1 MGYIYGSVKD
11 GKLYSLEERE
21 EKTYTQGHT
30 LTHGKMIPMFWGGS
44 NRQVGPTNSSNH
56 DNLKQNSG
64 RLIKFLTIDPD
75 QHSVSAEGDVLTS
88 NTDIEVTAPSGTGTL
103 YNSKYYYYKLQC
115 SSLNFSSLGVI
126 ENDLIDFVVPED
138 NIEESRYWAINSVVD
153 EHTIELKR
161 PWYVKSDNTGATKTL
176 KFLTIVRPALY
187 FDINRILGQTELPDP
202 VLFLNARVNKFYV
215 GYCANKDGYLT
226 KLYSID
232 WPNDYNPTPEA
243 TLIKEWASPKKGWY
257 TPLAVYDPYRDVIWM
272 HYIKPGTDYYHKARG
287 FDLSSSIGA
296 SSDFSDLSN
305 PVPSPTYEI
314 DYASAFSE
322 VFPNPPDISVAAKV
336 VMHPVPD
343 GIWFIYPRIV
353 SSGTLQN
360 VTYCWA
366 AVKYSFKT
374 QSFISKHR
382 FIVQDFYYPFFS
394 FIIKKGK
401 IYALYSRN
409 EWLNSQLKYLI
420 YPISEEGTSGQVT
433 EPELIEDSYLYWKGT
448 NHKLSG
454 MAFNAIPE
462 ITLGSSDAQSSGAG
476 SEFGRSTTYQKMS
489 GGDYYPEECY
499 IKSIRCGLS
508 RYGSPTGE
516 VKIRICPP
524 TTLDQKPD
532 DANGIQSLNSVD
544 SSQLGTGCDHNSH
557 WLFRFPVSKISG
569 LQHSVLEGTG
579 GDDSNYYRC
588 GCYDYYL
595 QYHHAF
601 TKSNAAWSRGSNI
614 YYPRLE
620 TNIIFEGS
628 VPFRLDWPELGS
640 GIRPLGNTSTIQKY
654 ASAFIVTKRGYL
666 KGIVVFLT
674 TPIGSPGPLKV
685 ELYSVDDNKK
695 PKDLLYCPTTEQFNK
710 ISKDSIGVQSAH
722 FIGFG
727 VWLDP
732 GVYQLV
738 FSIDGTYNSSNYH
751 NLVTSGKVFW
761 PFVWNGTT
769 WDSGSYYSAF
779 VRLYWEFEDTY
790 KTLASDFPIGN
801 QWDYITSSQSK
812 LAQGFKL
819 TEKHWFHGVRF
830 SISHR
835 YNSSTD
841 IRLCSKLY
849 NADQDGKPQGD
860 AIATSTNVIF
870 PSDFQYD
877 GNAAYMD
884 VVFNYK
890 NILLNP
896 GNYAISIE
904 LEYGYSGGWNI
915 DKTSL
920 DSSAYYQYP
929 HLLHASRYNN
939 QWVIYA
945 NPDRLHCRL
954 LFDDLNICTPQ
965 IVPESTMAAEISDT
979 KTSSP
984 IFGSYTAT
992 FYAGSTQYLVDQDN
1006 NLVTS
1011 SEPEE
1016 VIATLSGSPVRTY
1029 ALDAVNT
1036 RVIATDGTN
1045 TYIYKVGNAV
1055 TLEKTLNSFVG
1066 VTGAM
1071 ISGVEYIFGNTPEGN
1086 PKYIDLSIDKSYDL
1100 LLDDELVGAC
1110 ADNSNY
1116 YCCTNHSIYKIT
1128 NKTVSKVL
1136 TDLVKSFTHIASC
1149 NGVIAITTTN
1159 ALYELRDGSLSLTKI
1174 FNSTVLDLVTDG
1186 NELYAVTERND

>member
-11 GKLYSLEERE
+11 GKLYSLERE

-30 LTHGKMIPMFWGGS
+30 LTHGKMVPMFWGGA

-88 NTDIEVTAPSGTGTL
+88 NTDIEVNAPSGTGIL

-115 SSLNFSSLGVI
+115 SSLNFSALGVR
-126 ENDLIDFVVPED
+126 ENDLIDFVIPED
-138 NIEESRYWAINSVVD
+138 DIEESRYWAINSVVD

-161 PWYVKSDNTGATKTL
+161 PWYVKNDNTGATKTL

-187 FDINRILGQTELPDP
+187 FDINRILGRTELPDP

-243 TLIKEWASPKKGWY
+243 TLIKEWTSPKKGWY

-287 FDLSSSIGA
+287 FDLASSMGE

-314 DYASAFSE
+314 DYALAFTG
-322 VFPNPPDISVAAKV
+322 VFPNPPDISSAAKV

-382 FIVQDFYYPFFS
+382 FVVQDFYYPFFS

-409 EWLNSQLKYLI
+409 EWLNSQLKYLV

-448 NHKLSG
+448 SNKLTG
-454 MAFNAIPE
+454 TAFNALPE
-462 ITLGSSDAQSSGAG
+462 ITLGSSDAQSSGSG
-476 SEFGRSTTYQKMS
+476 IYFGKSTTYQKTA
-489 GGDYYPEECY
+489 GRDYYPEECY

-508 RYGSPTGE
+508 KHGSPIGE
-516 VKIRICPP
+516 ARIRICPP

-557 WLFRFPVSKISG
+557 WLFRFPASKISG

-579 GDDSNYYRC
+579 GDDSNYYSW
-588 GCYDYYL
+588 GSYTYQM
-595 QYHHAF
+595 QYHQAF
-601 TKSNAAWSRGSNI
+601 CKNSGTWERFSGTSW
-614 YYPRLE
+614 YPRLE
-620 TNIIFEGS
+620 TNILFEG
-628 VPFRLDWPELGS
+628 PTTFRLDCLDLGS
-640 GIRPLGNTSTIQKY
+640 SYFTLGYSNTQQKY

-666 KGIVVFLT
+666 KGIVIFLL
-674 TPIGSPGPLKV
+674 TPQGSPGPLKV
-685 ELYSVDDNKK
+685 ELYNVDDNKK
-695 PKDLLYCPTTEQFNK
+695 PKDLLFTPSTRIQANA
-710 ISKDSIGVQSAH
+710 IGEYSSH
-722 FIGFG
+722 FIEFG

-732 GVYQLV
+732 GIYQLV
-738 FSIDGTYNSSNYH
+738 FSIDNTYNQQNYH
-751 NLVTSGKVFW
+751 KLVLNGTSFW
-761 PFVWNGTT
+761 QFQWNGTNLT
-769 WDSGSYYSAF
+769 WNSASLSAN

-801 QWDYITSSQSK
+801 QWDYINSNQSR
-812 LAQGFKL
+812 LSQGFNL

-830 SISHR
+830 NISHR

-849 NADQDGKPQGD
+849 NADQNGKPQDD

-870 PSDFQYD
+870 PNDFQYN

-884 VVFNYK
+884 VVFNYN

-896 GNYAISIE
+896 GNYAVSIE
-904 LEYGYSGGWNI
+904 VEYGSSGGWNI
-915 DKTSL
+915 DKTAL
-920 DSSAYYQYP
+920 DSGAYYQYP
-929 HLLHASRYNN
+929 HLLHVSRYGN
-939 QWVIYA
+939 QWYIYA
-945 NPDRLHCRL
+945 TPDRLHCRL

-992 FYAGSTQYLVDQDN
+992 FHAGSTQYLVDQDN

-1029 ALDAVNT
+1029 ALDAINT

-1055 TLEKTLNSFVG
+1055 TLEKTINSFVG

-1071 ISGVEYIFGNTPEGN
+1071 LNRVEYIFGNTPEGS

-1100 LLDDELVGAC
+1100 LLDAELVDAC
-1110 ADNSNY
+1110 ADDSNY

-1136 TDLVKSFTHIASC
+1136 TDLVKSFTHMASC

-1159 ALYELRDGSLSLTKI
+1159 ALYELREGSLRLTKI